1 MEVSSPTQ
9 PAGRLHLS
17 PNAIAHALF
26 VPNGVITVILGPLLP
41 LLSSRWE
48 LNDTQAG
55 YLLTAQFVGCLLA
68 TLASGEILPWLGFR
82 WTMVIGLVL
91 MTFGTVTLMAST
103 YPWAIAA
110 VFCNGLGIGL
120 ATPTT
125 NLLVARTPPDRR
137 ASSLNLLNFF
147 WSAGAMVS
155 PFLVAVFQSAHH
167 LQVFLLLVAGIVG
180 MLMLALIMTPV
191 HVLAQD
197 SHTTQQGSRL
207 QYLRT
212 PTAVLLGTLFF
223 VYIGTESSFG
233 LWLASYAKRASDT
246 GGTWWAT
253 IPSYFYGALLVGR
266 LVAPLGLREISDTK
280 LARLG
285 TVLACVGGAALIAVH
300 SLPGIAI
307 CAALTGFGLSTLYP
321 IAIGFLSASFGTV
334 ASKIGGTLFS
344 IATLGGAI
352 VPWLVGFVS
361 THSGSLRTAL
371 LVPLLGCVVIV
382 WFYWFPDLQ
391 KREAE

>member
-1 MEVSSPTQ
+1 
-9 PAGRLHLS
+9 
-17 PNAIAHALF
+17 
-26 VPNGVITVILGPLLP
+26 VITVILGPLLP
-41 LLSSRWE
+41 LLSSRWG

-55 YLLTAQFVGCLLA
+55 YLVTAQFIGCLFA

-82 WTMVIGLVL
+82 WTMVIGLAF
-91 MTFGTVTLMAST
+91 MTFGTATLMASS
-103 YPWAIAA
+103 YAWAITA
-110 VFCNGLGIGL
+110 VSCNGTGIGL
-120 ATPTT
+120 ASPTT
-125 NLLVARTPPDRR
+125 NLLVARTTADRR

-147 WSAGAMVS
+147 WSAGAMAC
-155 PFLVAVFQSAHH
+155 PFLVAAFQSEGRI
-167 LQVFLLLVAGIVG
+167 QVFVLLVAGSVVV
-180 MLMLALIMTPV
+180 LMVALIMTPMQV
-191 HVLAQD
+191 PVQDAHPAQPR
-197 SHTTQQGSRL
+197 SRL

-233 LWLASYAKRASDT
+233 LWLATYAKRSIDA

-253 IPSYFYGALLVGR
+253 APSYFYGALLLGR
-266 LVAPLGLREISDTK
+266 LAAPLVLREISDVK

-285 TVLACVGGAALIAVH
+285 AGLAGMGGATLIAVH

-321 IAIGFLSASFGTV
+321 IAIGFLSASFGTA
-334 ASKIGGTLFS
+334 ASRIGGTLFS

-361 THSGSLRTAL
+361 THSGSLRMAL
-371 LVPLLGCVVIV
+371 LVPLLGCLAIV
-382 WFYWFPDLQ
+382 WFYCIPDLQ

>member
-41 LLSSRWE
+41 LLASRWE

-68 TLASGEILPWLGFR
+68 TLSSGEILPWLGFR
-82 WTMVIGLVL
+82 WTMVIGLSL
-91 MTFGTVTLMAST
+91 MTFGTATLMASK

-120 ATPTT
+120 STLTT

-147 WSAGAMVS
+147 WSAGAMVC
-155 PFLVAVFQSAHH
+155 PFLVAAFQSAHH
-167 LQVFLLLVAGIVG
+167 IPVFLLLVAGIVG

-191 HVLAQD
+191 HVPAQD
-197 SHTTQQGSRL
+197 SHPTQQGSRL

-212 PTAVLLGTLFF
+212 PTAVLLGALFF

-233 LWLASYAKRASDT
+233 LWLASYAKRASDI

-266 LVAPLGLREISDTK
+266 LVAPLGRLRGRSHRCNDRAGSDDAEQRF
-280 LARLG
+280 LDRVVDAQAAERDAALG
-285 TVLACVGGAALIAVH
+285 SMIEMGAAAIVAHAEPDSAAVRNME
-300 SLPGIAI
+300 PAPAMT
-307 CAALTGFGLSTLYP
+307 AAQETGQQR
-321 IAIGFLSASFGTV
+321 
-334 ASKIGGTLFS
+334 
-344 IATLGGAI
+344 IATA
-352 VPWLVGFVS
+352 
-361 THSGSLRTAL
+361 
-371 LVPLLGCVVIV
+371 
-382 WFYWFPDLQ
+382 Y
-391 KREAE
+391 